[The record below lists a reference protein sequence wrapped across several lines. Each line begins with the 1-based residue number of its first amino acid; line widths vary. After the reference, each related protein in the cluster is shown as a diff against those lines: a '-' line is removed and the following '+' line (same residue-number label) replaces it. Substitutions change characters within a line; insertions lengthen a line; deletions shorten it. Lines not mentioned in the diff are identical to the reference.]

1 MHAAFTPA
9 GPAAVTR
16 YHNRSST
23 PPSVRIV
30 AQGASDLCPHP
41 RTLQNGLPVYVYR
54 LASLTPPIQKE
65 LAAVPA
71 ERRYQR
77 M

>member
-1 MHAAFTPA
+1 M
-9 GPAAVTR
+9 
-16 YHNRSST
+16 
-23 PPSVRIV
+23 
-30 AQGASDLCPHP
+30 
-41 RTLQNGLPVYVYR
+41 QNGLPVYVYR